1 MAAPEVLIDV
11 EPETGI
17 WRTDGVPMIYT
28 PRMFL
33 VNMQKAV
40 EDAIGP
46 AAFRRVLYGSSDL
59 SAVQW
64 CRNQAASQGLSPE
77 ETFRHYLRRLSQ
89 RGFGQI
95 EIAALDVAAGT
106 GTIIVRNSAFA
117 LGYGAGAGARR
128 RVCYMFEGS
137 FGGGMR
143 HVLEASGVAG
153 EPVCEEVACAAAGA
167 PECRFELRCGTVEP
181 VAALL

>member
-1 MAAPEVLIDV
+1 MPAPEVLIDV
-11 EPETGI
+11 EAETGI

-33 VNMQKAV
+33 VNMQRTV
-40 EDAIGP
+40 EEAIGVE
-46 AAFRRVLYGSSDL
+46 AFRRILYTSSDL

-64 CRNQAASQGLSPE
+64 CRNQAATRGLAPE

-95 EIAALDVAAGT
+95 TIAALDAAAGT
-106 GTIIVRNSAFA
+106 GTVIVRNSAFA
-117 LGYGAGAGARR
+117 LGYGTEAGR

-143 HVLEASGVAG
+143 HVLEASGTPG
-153 EPVCEEVACAAAGA
+153 EPLCEEVACVAAGA
-167 PECRFELRCGTVEP
+167 AECRFELRLAQVEA
-181 VAALL
+181 VAPLR